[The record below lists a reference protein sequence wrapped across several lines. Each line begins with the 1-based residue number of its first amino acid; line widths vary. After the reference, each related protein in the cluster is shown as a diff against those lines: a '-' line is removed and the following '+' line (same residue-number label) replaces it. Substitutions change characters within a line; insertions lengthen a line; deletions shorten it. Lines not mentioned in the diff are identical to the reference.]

1 MLKSG
6 YGRFRSRW
14 LVCRLSPPGTIN
26 ACRGFSFFSPT
37 GYHLS
42 HARCP
47 QRSLPLDYFEPISA
61 LSRPPPIS
69 VRFSIPINTVFHG
82 NNGNRPR
89 HTGPFRIFLCAF
101 GIHSGAYPH
110 LNRLLFVRSVQFL
123 AGRALSRPDLRH
135 EPPSRTKVLAHK
147 DSNYPCLGHC
157 LACALRRVWRYSTEH
172 IPARDFRIIFYLWR
186 HNVSPERL
194 RHTTSPKSISKR
206 DVPITS
212 RSGLIQ

>member
-69 VRFSIPINTVFHG
+69 VRFSIPINTVFRG
-82 NNGNRPR
+82 DNGNRPR

-101 GIHSGAYPH
+101 GIHSGACPH

-135 EPPSRTKVLAHK
+135 EPPSRTKVLVTLVWGTISLALFAAYGDILLNTSLHAILG
-147 DSNYPCLGHC
+147 SFFIYGGIMYPRSDF
-157 LACALRRVWRYSTEH
+157 AIQRVQNPSRNE
-172 IPARDFRIIFYLWR
+172 
-186 HNVSPERL
+186 
-194 RHTTSPKSISKR
+194 TSP
-206 DVPITS
+206 
-212 RSGLIQ
+212 